1 VAWAANIRCPNVPGE
16 PHGCVDT
23 AADDRMYGTP
33 GKDRIAAYSGDDTVH
48 AYKGDDFI
56 EGDKGDDTYYGG
68 RSDDELAADCDV
80 DAYCGEDEKH
90 GGPGADHIVG
100 NLRSEKHFGGRGND
114 SIVDADSGRYP
125 DVIRCG
131 PGRDEVLYNKGS
143 IRWPKTARS
152 WSPTRSAGGRRRR
165 EPWNLTGIGS
175 RTSYGATGC
184 FGCWRLRRPPCWYSY
199 WRFAGFGRF
208 G

>member
-1 VAWAANIRCPNVPGE
+1 MASRIRRAGIVVTLALLLMATAMAGVAWAANIRCPNVPGE

-33 GKDRIAAYSGDDTVH
+33 GKDDIATFRGDDTVY

-68 RSDDELAADCDV
+68 RGDDYLAADCDV

-114 SIVDADSGRYP
+114 LIVDADSGRYP

-131 PGRDEVLYNKGS
+131 PGRDEVLYNKGFDKVAEDCE
-143 IRWPKTARS
+143 ILKPYPKRWWWP
-152 WSPTRSAGGRRRR
+152 
-165 EPWNLTGIGS
+165 
-175 RTSYGATGC
+175 
-184 FGCWRLRRPPCWYSY
+184 
-199 WRFAGFGRF
+199 
-208 G
+208 

>member
-1 VAWAANIRCPNVPGE
+1 MARRIRRVVVAVALALLITAAFAGVAGAANIQCPNVPGE
-16 PHGCVDT
+16 PHGCRDT
-23 AADDRMYGTP
+23 AADDKMYGTP
-33 GKDRIAAYSGDDTVH
+33 EEDEIATFNGDDTVH

-68 RSDDELAADCDV
+68 RGDDYLAADCDV

-114 SIVDADSGRYP
+114 LIVDADSGRYP

-131 PGRDEVLYNKGS
+131 PCRDEVLYNKGFDKVAEDCE
-143 IRWPKTARS
+143 ILKPYPKRWWTP
-152 WSPTRSAGGRRRR
+152 
-165 EPWNLTGIGS
+165 
-175 RTSYGATGC
+175 
-184 FGCWRLRRPPCWYSY
+184 
-199 WRFAGFGRF
+199 
-208 G
+208 